1 MIAPGVMRRGYR
13 LTAGVLL
20 IMMLGGTLPVPLY
33 ILYEKHMGFG
43 PLGVTVVFAAYV
55 VGTLLALVLLGD
67 LSDHIGRRLVLAAAV
82 VCAAVST
89 GIFLAATDIGT
100 LIVARVVSGLAAG
113 FATGTATAAL
123 AELQPRGDHSAAA
136 VVATGSNLTGLGL
149 GPLVAGLF
157 AQYIASP
164 THSVFWAYLGAC
176 GVALAAVA
184 IIPETVRH
192 PDHVV
197 SLRPRLAAPPQIR
210 MVVVGACLGVFAAFT
225 VLGLFSSLV
234 PTFLHS
240 LLGLTNLA
248 LIGGGS
254 FLIFVC
260 AAASQAFSARL
271 SARMSESVGVPIL
284 LVCLGTFEAA
294 LFTKQLALFVI
305 AAVTGGVAVGLIFRG
320 GISEIN
326 RVAESSHRAAV
337 ISTFFAVA
345 YVGLG
350 LPAVLAGLLSVPM
363 GPVDASLVVA
373 CLAAIMVVAAFIV
386 VKRVF
391 GLESADTQSGTP
403 REAWCCPEDPDPDLA
418 RSASPR
424 SRSDSGGPD
433 AGQPAGRDRPGGS

>member
-33 ILYEKHMGFG
+33 ILYEKRMGFG

-136 VVATGSNLTGLGL
+136 VVATGANLTGLGL

-157 AQYIASP
+157 AQYIVSP

-184 IIPETVRH
+184 VTPETVRH

-210 MVVVGACLGVFAAFT
+210 MVLVGACLGVFAAFT

-260 AAASQAFSARL
+260 AAVSQAFSARL

-284 LVCLGTFEAA
+284 LVCLGTLEAA
-294 LFTKQLALFVI
+294 LFTKELTLFVI
-305 AAVTGGVAVGLIFRG
+305 AAVTGGVAIGLIFRG

-373 CLAAIMVVAAFIV
+373 CLAAVMVVAAFIV

-391 GLESADTQSGTP
+391 GLESADTQPGAP
-403 REAWCCPEDPDPDLA
+403 REAWCCPEDPDLA
-418 RSASPR
+418 RSSSPR
-424 SRSDSGGPD
+424 SRPDSGGPD
-433 AGQPAGRDRPGGS
+433 AGQPTGRDRPGGS

>member
-1 MIAPGVMRRGYR
+1 MIAAGAMRRGYR

-20 IMMLGGTLPVPLY
+20 LMLLGGTLPVPLY
-33 ILYEKHMGFG
+33 ILYEKQMGFG

-67 LSDHIGRRLVLAAAV
+67 LSDHVGRRLVLAAAA

-89 GIFLAATDIGT
+89 GIFLAATDIGA
-100 LIVARVVSGLAAG
+100 LIAARVVSGLAAG
-113 FATGTATAAL
+113 FVTGTATAAL
-123 AELQPRGDHSAAA
+123 AELQPTGDHRAAA

-157 AQYIASP
+157 AQYVGAP
-164 THSVFWAYLGAC
+164 TRSVFWAYLGAC
-176 GVALAAVA
+176 GVTLAAVTL
-184 IIPETVRH
+184 IPETVRH
-192 PDHVV
+192 PDHAI
-197 SLRPRLAAPPQIR
+197 SLRPRLAAPARIR
-210 MVVVGACLGVFAAFT
+210 MVMVGACLGVFAAFT

-240 LLGLTNLA
+240 LLGLTNLG

-260 AAASQAFSARL
+260 AAVSQAFSAHLAARL
-271 SARMSESVGVPIL
+271 SVSVGVPIL
-284 LVCLGTFEAA
+284 LVCLSTLEAA
-294 LFTKQLALFVI
+294 LFTKQLSLFVI
-305 AAVTGGVAVGLIFRG
+305 AAVSGGVAVGLIFRG

-326 RVAESSHRAAV
+326 RVAESRHRAAV

-350 LPAVLAGLLSVPM
+350 LPAVLAGLLSVPL
-363 GPVDASLVVA
+363 GPVDASLVVS
-373 CLAAIMVVAAFIV
+373 CLAAVMVVAAFIV

-391 GLESADTQSGTP
+391 GLESADAQP
-403 REAWCCPEDPDPDLA
+403 REPCEAWCCPEDSDLA
-418 RSASPR
+418 RAAS
-424 SRSDSGGPD
+424 SRSATGSPGPSD
-433 AGQPAGRDRPGGS
+433 GPERGRERPGGG